1 MEIPQE
7 RTKSLAITVFL
18 ISTMFLLLVAAIRK
32 IPLLSPYGIFLAFQL
47 LYNLSPWVTAVL
59 GIGTPL
65 FTLLGNINLANVQL
79 YLSASA
85 NICFGLCFLLFY
97 KRVRLQRPSNNNH
110 REKVIFFWTIFP
122 LFLVTLALVHFYGWN
137 KITFLTMGA
146 DETVAGGMFTVTSY
160 MKYAF
165 ISSYLY
171 YLYRFGFD
179 KFAGLLLAE
188 HVIVMLVDGART
200 TFLPIALLTLFVAGD
215 TAQNQKRNIRLYVIA
230 SISILLS
237 LIARALILSGNSTAV
252 EKVFA
257 PVMIEGTM
265 GDYSALQS
273 LNSIMNGGKS
283 YLHFTYGLSYL
294 IDPISWF
301 FPTGDL
307 RNNYS
312 FFQHWVDGI
321 TPYLQENYSP
331 MGGFYYGAEATAA
344 FSYAGPAIVTLCY
357 GLWLVWLERNK
368 NRFRMLYI
376 ASLPTLGLIFVKAI
390 FGNLVKIFIIQLMM
404 ILFIVLVFRLAQL
417 FSIKPRPG
425 DEISLPA
432 PSHAD

>member
-1 MEIPQE
+1 
-7 RTKSLAITVFL
+7 
-18 ISTMFLLLVAAIRK
+18 MFLLLVAAIRR

-47 LYNLSPWVTAVL
+47 LYNLAPWLTAVL
-59 GIGTPL
+59 GIGTPM
-65 FTLLGNINLANVQL
+65 FTLLGDMHLANVQL

-85 NICFGLCFLLFY
+85 NICFGVPFLLFY
-97 KRVRLQRPSNNNH
+97 KRVRLQWPPNNDH
-110 REKVIFFWTIFP
+110 REKAILFWIIFP

-137 KITFLTMGA
+137 KITFLTMGS
-146 DETVAGGMFTVTSY
+146 DETVAGGMFTITSY

-165 ISSYLY
+165 VSSYLY

-179 KFAGLLLAE
+179 KFAGLLIVE
-188 HVIVMLVDGART
+188 HIIVMLVDGART
-200 TFLPIALLTLFVAGD
+200 TFLPIALLTVFIAGD
-215 TAQNQKRNIRLYVIA
+215 TAQNQKRNMRLYAIA

-237 LIARALILSGNSTAV
+237 LITRALILGGSSTFV

-273 LNSIMNGGKS
+273 LDSIMNGGKS

-301 FPTGDL
+301 LPTGDL
-307 RNNYS
+307 RNNFS

-321 TPYLQENYSP
+321 TPYLQEAYSP
-331 MGGFYYGAEATAA
+331 MGGFYYAAEATAA
-344 FSYAGPAIVTLCY
+344 FSYAGPAIVTLCF
-357 GLWLVWLERNK
+357 GLWLVWMERNK

-376 ASLPTLGLIFVKAI
+376 ASLPTLGLLFVKAI
-390 FGNLVKIFIIQLMM
+390 FGNLVKIFIIQFMM
-404 ILFIVLVFRLAQL
+404 ILSVMLISRFAQL
-417 FSIKPRPG
+417 FTTKPRSST
-425 DEISLPA
+425 EISLASPNYM
-432 PSHAD
+432 D